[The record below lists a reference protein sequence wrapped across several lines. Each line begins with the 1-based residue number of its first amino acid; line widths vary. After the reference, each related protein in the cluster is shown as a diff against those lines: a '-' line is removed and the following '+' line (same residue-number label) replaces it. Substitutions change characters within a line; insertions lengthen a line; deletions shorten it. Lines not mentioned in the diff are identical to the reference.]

1 VEVGGLRWAVLPHAK
16 GLPLHPIACPSGP
29 VDLSPPPRLSTSPS
43 VRLPVCP
50 PANPLWLA
58 VCRDEYEE
66 SGRELHDARADLNN
80 RSIKRRG
87 TLAER
92 KAVKD
97 QKEEV
102 CALLALLLMHWML
115 LHLRLLWLLLRL
127 LPLLESLRLMLWL
140 LRSLRL
146 L

>member
-1 VEVGGLRWAVLPHAK
+1 MNVDLSSSRVACSPHYCMARVPACEPIPPYLASLHLLP
-16 GLPLHPIACPSGP
+16 ACPSCSP
-29 VDLSPPPRLSTSPS
+29 VRPS
-43 VRLPVCP
+43 CP
-50 PANPLWLA
+50 LA
-58 VCRDEYEE
+58 CREEYEE

-102 CALLALLLMHWML
+102 RAGSAPVVAAVDAAPAAVAPVVAVPAAVAPVVAAPAAAAAL
-115 LHLRLLWLLLRL
+115 R
-127 LPLLESLRLMLWL
+127 PL
-140 LRSLRL
+140 
-146 L
+146 